1 MNKLSHEITILRLN
15 EVKLYCLRY
24 CFTLQ
29 QVFESKSS
37 QWSLCSTLSKHI
49 TRSVEY
55 RGYLLAAELLLVKRN
70 AEKTMYLSPLPRAM
84 SLN

>member
-1 MNKLSHEITILRLN
+1 MNLN
-15 EVKLYCLRY
+15 CLAY

-55 RGYLLAAELLLVKRN
+55 HGYLLAAELLLVKRN
-70 AEKTMYLSPLPRAM
+70 AEKNVVLV
-84 SLN
+84 SLAWCNES

>member
-1 MNKLSHEITILRLN
+1 MKLNSLPYHTVSHF
-15 EVKLYCLRY
+15 Y
-24 CFTLQ
+24 LQ
-29 QVFESKSS
+29 QVFESQSS

-70 AEKTMYLSPLPRAM
+70 AEKTILMYLSPWLSAV